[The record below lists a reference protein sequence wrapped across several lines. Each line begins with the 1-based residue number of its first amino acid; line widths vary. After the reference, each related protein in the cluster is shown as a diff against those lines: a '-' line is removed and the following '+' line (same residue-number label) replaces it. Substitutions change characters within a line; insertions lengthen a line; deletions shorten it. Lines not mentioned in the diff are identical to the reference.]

1 MPEYIKK
8 PVVVEAIKWETDMD
22 QAEYPTWLTEAIG
35 IGLVWFENGN
45 MYINTLEGI
54 FTATNG
60 DYIIKGTHGELY
72 PCKPWIFE
80 SNYDKVEKW
89 F

>member
-1 MPEYIKK
+1 MAEYIKK

-22 QAEYPTWLTEAIG
+22 QTEFPLWLTEAIG
-35 IGLVWFENGN
+35 IGLIWFENEN
-45 MYINTLEGI
+45 MQIKTLEEI

-60 DYIIKGTHGELY
+60 DYIIKGANGEIY
-72 PCKPWIFE
+72 PCKPWVFE